1 MINTAIAGLLRRDRM
16 LVAAALFAV
25 IVLSWIYLL
34 TGAGMSMHEM
44 DGMLMPMRMEPWTL
58 NYAALVF
65 AMWAIMMAA
74 MMLPSAAPIILLFGT
89 IERRRQKDDLTTVS
103 FALGYVVIWVLFSV
117 AATALQFGAEQV
129 ALMSPMMQMTS
140 IALAGAMLILAGLY
154 QWTPFKQSCLRR
166 CRSPLDFIVS
176 EWREGRAGALVMG
189 LRHGG
194 FCLGCCWALMLLL
207 FVGGVM
213 NLVWIAGLSIFVLIE
228 KLAPAGHWIGRAAGI
243 GLIAWGGAVLFGLLP
258 ASLEML

>member
-1 MINTAIAGLLRRDRM
+1 MVINTAIEGLLRRDRI
-16 LVAAALFAV
+16 LVAAALLVV
-25 IVLSWIYLL
+25 IALSWTYLL
-34 TGAGMSMHEM
+34 TGAGMGMHEM
-44 DGMLMPMRMEPWTL
+44 DGMLMPMRTEPWTL
-58 NYAALVF
+58 NYAVLVF

-89 IERRRQKDDLTTVS
+89 IERRRQKDDLTTAS
-103 FALGYVVIWVLFSV
+103 FALGYVVIWALFSV
-117 AATALQFGAEQV
+117 AATALQFGAEQAAV
-129 ALMSPMMQMTS
+129 LSPMMQMTS

-176 EWREGRAGALVMG
+176 EWREGKAGALVMG

-213 NLVWIAGLSIFVLIE
+213 NLVWIAGLAIFVLIE
-228 KLAPAGHWIGRAAGI
+228 KLAPAGYWIGRAAGI
-243 GLIAWGGAVLFGLLP
+243 GLIAWGGAVLFGL
-258 ASLEML
+258 M